1 MHVVTVTQPI
11 PFANSRGPDDADR
24 ALIADCAAGKRQAME
39 AIYRRYHRRV
49 FGLVVRMVGPQEA
62 DEVAQDAFVR
72 VFKGLKRFRGDA
84 ALSTWIYRVAMNT
97 CLSSLSKGSRRAEL
111 YDQYVHERSP
121 DQRAA
126 QPMLRRRLEGALAKL
141 PPGYRAVLL
150 LHDVEGMNHQEIA
163 QVLNWR
169 EGTSKSQLH
178 KARMKMRGL
187 LQPALGMGAP

>member
-1 MHVVTVTQPI
+1 
-11 PFANSRGPDDADR
+11 
-24 ALIADCAAGKRQAME
+24 ME
-39 AIYRRYHRRV
+39 EIYRRYHRRV
-49 FGLVVRMVGPQEA
+49 FSLVVRMVGHQDA

-72 VFKGLKRFRGDA
+72 VFKGLKKFRGDA

-111 YDQYVHERSP
+111 YDQYVQERST
-121 DQRAA
+121 DQRAD
-126 QPMLRRRLEGALAKL
+126 QPMLRRQLEGALAQL

-163 QVLNWR
+163 EVLNWR

-178 KARMKMRGL
+178 KARMKMREL
-187 LQPALGMGAP
+187 LQPSLGGAA